1 MKDPYVLENGTLRNK
16 LGIEN
21 YQELKQAETDI
32 GYVKLIN
39 ASEVITGECDVNLLK
54 RVHKHIFED
63 IFDWAG
69 EFRTIPI
76 YKREIVI
83 PGVSLEYSMP
93 ENIENDLKLQIDNLN
108 AINWKGKDIIEFSK
122 EFSKR
127 LAKIWRVHPFRDGN
141 TRTALTF
148 ASIFTKQNGFDMDL
162 SEILNELARK
172 KDKDT
177 GKITSYSVRDR
188 FVLAALDDKD
198 MPEPMYLEWI
208 IRRAIERGF
217 WNKKNKVN
225 EEER

>member
-1 MKDPYVLENGTLRNK
+1 MKDPYILENGTLRNK
-16 LGIEN
+16 LDIAN

-39 ASEVITGECDVNLLK
+39 ASEVITLQCDANLLR

-63 IFDWAG
+63 IFDRAG

-162 SEILNELARK
+162 SEILNELGRK
-172 KDKDT
+172 KDEKT
-177 GKITSYSVRDR
+177 GRIMSYSVRDR
-188 FVLAALDDKD
+188 FVLASLDGEY

-208 IRRAIERGF
+208 IRRAMERGVL
-217 WNKKNKVN
+217 NKQNKIN
-225 EEER
+225 DEER